1 MNFDKHPNEFTTLVG
16 LTRGYA
22 ANGDNKNALKYAT
35 MALPL
40 APDPQNKTNIENI
53 VQKLK
58 EGKDINWVNNK
69 LQVSNPGMEIKG
81 KSLR

>member
-1 MNFDKHPNEFTTLVG
+1 VLATKAKKNKEALEVFKINYEKNPNQFTTLMG

-22 ANGDNKNALKYAT
+22 ANGDNKNALKYAN

-40 APDPQNKTNIENI
+40 APDTQNKTNIENI

-58 EGKDINWVNNK
+58 EGKDIN
-69 LQVSNPGMEIKG
+69 
-81 KSLR
+81 